1 MSVPMP
7 LLLAMAFRLLTDR
20 LHERL
25 ADEGQPEVRLAHG
38 FTLGYLVTMDGAT
51 AVDLAAY
58 LGITKQGAAHL
69 TGELERWGYVEQ
81 VRHPTDGRSRLIV
94 ATGKGRTLFDRVRE
108 IWADEEEQWA
118 GLVGPDRLGD
128 VRTALEALIATA
140 PQSHPPV
147 RPTW

>member
-1 MSVPMP
+1 MN
-7 LLLAMAFRLLTDR
+7 LAT
-20 LHERL
+20 
-25 ADEGQPEVRLAHG
+25 
-38 FTLGYLVTMDGAT
+38 
-51 AVDLAAY
+51 Y

-69 TGELERWGYVEQ
+69 TGELERWGYAEQ

-94 ATGKGRTLFDRVRE
+94 VTGKGHSLFDRVRE

-118 GLVGPDRLGD
+118 GLVGPDWLGD
-128 VRTALEALIATA
+128 VRTALEALIAAA